1 MVNAG
6 LFYQQPKNGW
16 NAAILYNRIGKRI
29 IGVGRSLG
37 SAGRTGSLLNNGK
50 PAAPA
55 ACANRFAL
63 AEPTASLNNEK
74 PAAPAAAANLFAQA
88 EPATFFNNGKL
99 AAPAAAANLF
109 ALAKPAAPPGRH

>member
-1 MVNAG
+1 
-6 LFYQQPKNGW
+6 
-16 NAAILYNRIGKRI
+16 
-29 IGVGRSLG
+29 
-37 SAGRTGSLLNNGK
+37 
-50 PAAPA
+50 
-55 ACANRFAL
+55 
-63 AEPTASLNNEK
+63 LNNEK